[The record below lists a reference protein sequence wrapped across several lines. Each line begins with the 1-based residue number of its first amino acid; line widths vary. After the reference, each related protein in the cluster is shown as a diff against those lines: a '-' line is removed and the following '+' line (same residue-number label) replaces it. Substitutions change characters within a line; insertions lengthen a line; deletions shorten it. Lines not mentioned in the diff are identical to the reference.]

1 MAIKEATWSVPGR
14 NLHRVVLY
22 QGRGGNQWCK
32 EAVSGAKSV
41 AIRVASRK
49 AVTCPGSDEG
59 GNQWGKS
66 RGNHLS
72 G

>member
-22 QGRGGNQWCK
+22 QWCK

-59 GNQWGKS
+59 GNQWGK
-66 RGNHLS
+66 
-72 G
+72 